1 MVIRILFFILLSNSL
16 FAQTNG
22 IFRIYFT
29 DKNNS
34 PYSLTAPE
42 DFLSQKSIDRR
53 VRYSIP
59 VDSKDL
65 PINPHYID
73 SVKQFSN
80 LFIHAK
86 SKWMNSIAV
95 ETDSV
100 TLDSIMNLSCVTTV
114 VRLKSKNDI
123 IPSEK
128 LEVNFIRRFNS
139 FSQNYYGAAYD
150 QIHIHNGELLHNLN
164 YRGEGMTI
172 AVLDAGFPSVNTE
185 TAFQHLFNENRVAG
199 TYNFVSDIPDVY
211 TNTHVHGSLVLSC
224 MASKIEYM
232 HVGTSPE
239 ATYYFLLTENANSEA
254 PLEEDN
260 WVEAAEYA
268 DSSGVDLINS
278 SLGYTTFD
286 DASLNYSYA
295 DMNGNTTFVSR
306 GADIAAAKGILV
318 VASAGNNGT
327 DSWFYIGSPGDA
339 DSVLTAGA
347 VGTDRIYAG
356 FSSKGPSSDGDIK
369 PNIAAVGYATAL
381 IWPGNPNVSFGSGTS
396 FSSPISCGMAACL
409 WQAHPEKNN
418 MEIIAA
424 IQQSASQYTSPDS
437 LMGYGIPDFYL
448 AHQILSGQ
456 ANQPEFLYG
465 SVFPN
470 PFSDEL
476 LIDLFS
482 ANEILAEIKIYSAT
496 GQFIYATAEILV
508 PGVKNRISLLRNT
521 EKLSSGIYFIYIYS
535 GNNTQVFK
543 VNYLED

>member
-1 MVIRILFFILLSNSL
+1 MVIRILFFIFLSNSL

-34 PYSLTAPE
+34 PYSLSSPE

-53 VRYSIP
+53 LRYSIP
-59 VDSKDL
+59 YDIKDL
-65 PINPHYID
+65 PVNPHYID
-73 SVKQFSN
+73 SVKQFIN
-80 LFIHAK
+80 IYIHAT
-86 SKWMNSIAV
+86 SKWMNCIAV
-95 ETDSV
+95 ETDST
-100 TLDSIMNLSCVTTV
+100 TLDSIMNLSV
-114 VRLKSKNDI
+114 VSSADRLKSHEI
-123 IPSEK
+123 SSASEK
-128 LEVNFIRRFNS
+128 LTVNNLRRFNS
-139 FSQNYYGAAYD
+139 SSQNYYGAAYD

-164 YRGEGMTI
+164 YRGAGMTI

-185 TAFQHLFNENRVAG
+185 TAFQHLFSESRVAG

-224 MASKIEYM
+224 MASKIDYV

-239 ATYYFLLTENANSEA
+239 ATYYFLLTENADSET

-260 WVEAAEYA
+260 WVEAAEFA
-268 DSSGVDLINS
+268 DSAGVDLINS
-278 SLGYTTFD
+278 SLGYTTYD

-295 DMNGNTTFVSR
+295 AMNGNTTYVAR
-306 GADIAAAKGILV
+306 GADIASSKGILV

-347 VGTDRIYAG
+347 VGTDRMYAG

-424 IQQSASQYTSPDS
+424 IQQSASQYSLPDS
-437 LMGYGIPDFYL
+437 LMGYGIPDYYL

-456 ANQPEFLYG
+456 ASQPEFLYG
-465 SVFPN
+465 TVFPN

-476 LIDLFS
+476 YLDLFS
-482 ANEILAEIKIYSAT
+482 ASEGSAEVEIYSAT
-496 GQFIYATAEILV
+496 GQFIYATAETLV
-508 PGVKNRISLLRNT
+508 PGVKNRISLFRNS
-521 EKLSSGIYFIYIYS
+521 EKLSAGIYFIHIHS
-535 GNNTQVFK
+535 GNNTQVLN
-543 VNYLED
+543 VNYLGY